1 MGLPAGHRGQYSVME
16 PIGLRLSYRACLL
29 PPLAIAL
36 VVAAAGVADG
46 LPMIAVLCAVL
57 VVLTLVATYADPLLA
72 LACCLPLAAMPVA
85 DSLLAVTGW
94 AMAGVV
100 AALGLQLWQRGCDPR
115 QQRLQRRRQIL
126 EHDCDLLTTHL
137 HRYPELLD
145 ACLQLAG
152 ARDHDVLAED
162 LCATVARV
170 LPDCLAAE
178 VHLGDDQHLT
188 RRAGYS
194 SDPAWRFPDH
204 HEQLLY
210 VARELRAYT
219 YSADG
224 CLVICLPLRSDR
236 RSDQRSVA
244 GSQQRRGVVV
254 FAMPVQGVADR
265 LHYDMVEALA
275 RLAGLAL
282 ASVDLLLDARAL
294 ALHDSLTGLFGQ
306 QEFRRRLH
314 ESLAQAQR
322 SSADMGLIMC
332 DLDHLKRFNDRHGH
346 ATGDKALV
354 AVAKAIRIAAPKSAI
369 CCRYGGE
376 EFAIILPEAN
386 QRAIGHVAKVIHGYI
401 GSAVI
406 AADADEPLRVTASL
420 GWALARD
427 DDDPDT
433 LLARADAACYRAKEL
448 GRDRVEEAP

>member
-1 MGLPAGHRGQYSVME
+1 MDPL
-16 PIGLRLSYRACLL
+16 GLRLSYRACLL
-29 PPLAIAL
+29 PPLAISL
-36 VVAAAGVADG
+36 LVAATGVADG
-46 LPMIAVLCAVL
+46 LPMIAVLPAILAILPVIAVC
-57 VVLTLVATYADPLLA
+57 ADPLLA
-72 LACCLPLAAMPVA
+72 VACCLPLAALPVA
-85 DSLLAVTGW
+85 GS
-94 AMAGVV
+94 VV
-100 AALGLQLWQRGCDPR
+100 AVAGWGVAGGAAAVGLQLRQRNCDPR
-115 QQRLQRRRQIL
+115 RQHLQRRRQAL
-126 EHDCDLLTTHL
+126 EHDRDLLATHL

-188 RRAGYS
+188 RRAGYN
-194 SDPAWRFPDH
+194 SDPSWRFPDH
-204 HEQLLY
+204 QEQLLY

-224 CLVICLPLRSDR
+224 CLVACLPLRSDR
-236 RSDQRSVA
+236 RSDQRRVD
-244 GSQQRRGVVV
+244 GSQHRRGVVV
-254 FAMPVQGVADR
+254 FAMPAQGVADR
-265 LHYDMVEALA
+265 LHYDMIEALA

-314 ESLAQAQR
+314 ETVVQAQR
-322 SSADMGLIMC
+322 GEAGMGLIMC
-332 DLDHLKRFNDRHGH
+332 DLDHLKLFNDRHGH
-346 ATGDKALV
+346 ATGDQALV
-354 AVAKAIRIAAPKSAI
+354 AVAKAIRIAAPKNSI

-376 EFAIILPEAN
+376 EFAIILPEAD
-386 QRAIGHVAKVIHGYI
+386 QRAVAHIAEVIHGYI

-406 AADADEPLRVTASL
+406 AADAQEALRVTASL
-420 GWALARD
+420 GWAIARA

-448 GRDRVEEAP
+448 GRDRVEGAP